1 MGQFM
6 PEDVQDNRPRQAE
19 KHDQPKDCAERE
31 EPKFLARPK
40 PMHHGRTCE
49 HREKCLT
56 ENCADWQQK
65 NRTDKLYPA
74 CRHSKRIRR
83 GNASCR
89 PRDIADNLSAAV
101 AFTRP
106 AIGCRSSI
114 RRSQSHPQIT
124 QIAMN
129 LEKRNRD
136 ESQNR
141 EARGWFGFSRGSAR
155 GPRAGEGGPAS
166 RTFRATSMTLLMTSF
181 RTRNRRLSRR
191 AAETNRPA
199 ACAP

>member
-1 MGQFM
+1 
-6 PEDVQDNRPRQAE
+6 
-19 KHDQPKDCAERE
+19 
-31 EPKFLARPK
+31 
-40 PMHHGRTCE
+40 MHHGRTCE
-49 HREKCLT
+49 HCEKCLT

-65 NRTDKLYPA
+65 KRTDKLHPA

-89 PRDIADNLSAAV
+89 PRDVADNLSAAV

-136 ESQNR
+136 ESQNG
-141 EARGWFGFSRGSAR
+141 EARGWLGFFRNCATRVVRKRWIEQSHARLLKNLEAFG
-155 GPRAGEGGPAS
+155 AS
-166 RTFRATSMTLLMTSF
+166 QYI
-181 RTRNRRLSRR
+181 
-191 AAETNRPA
+191 AAERAIHFPISVIRVIRG
-199 ACAP
+199 